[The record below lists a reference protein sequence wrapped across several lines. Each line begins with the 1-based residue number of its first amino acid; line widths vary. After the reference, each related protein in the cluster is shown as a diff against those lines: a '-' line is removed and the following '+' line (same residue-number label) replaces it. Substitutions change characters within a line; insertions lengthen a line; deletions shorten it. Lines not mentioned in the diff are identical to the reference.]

1 MLTQSKAIDLILRM
15 VKQFLSQKITDRLK
29 IIKSL
34 EELHQKVERDILP
47 VEYGGKERPIRN
59 ILGTNSLVYNN
70 CLFFINR
77 HT

>member
-1 MLTQSKAIDLILRM
+1 MLTKSKAIDMIVKM

-29 IIKSL
+29 IIKSV
-34 EELHQKVERDILP
+34 EELHQEVERDILP
-47 VEYGGKERPIRN
+47 VEYGGKERSIRN

-70 CLFFINR
+70 CLFFIKR